1 MRTMYDAVTAANIPA
16 DARMV
21 AGYIDKIKLEPWSA
35 ADWARFPNA
44 VKVTIVKKA
53 STNAGHV
60 LDVEPGDAR
69 PDEAPGWVR
78 MRRAAGAD
86 PTIYMNAST
95 WPVVRQAF
103 IDQRVAQPHYW
114 VAKYDGNPEWG
125 AGWAA
130 LGCVAKQ
137 YRGDVAP
144 GIDISS
150 VADFWPGVDGD
161 DMPLD
166 SNDKATIKE
175 IVASVVR
182 DLVPAIVRD
191 TVRYSVLATDHNPDD
206 PNAFVFGGRNPMD
219 IALDTRDRVEA
230 IQTARTA
237 PVPVTV
243 DEDSVAAKVAAKVLE
258 HLPSPADIAKA
269 VSDEEAKRMQS

>member
-1 MRTMYDAVTAANIPA
+1 MRTMYDAVTARNIPA

-78 MRRAAGAD
+78 MRRAAGAN
-86 PTIYMNAST
+86 PTIYCNRST
-95 WPVVRQAF
+95 WPTVQAEFKRQG
-103 IDQRVAQPHYW
+103 VAQPHYW
-114 VAKYDGNPEWG
+114 IAHYNGVVELPVLNGITA
-125 AGWAA
+125 
-130 LGCVAKQ
+130 VAKQ
-137 YRGDVAP
+137 YAGDVP
-144 GIDISS
+144 GGYDLNC

-161 DMPLD
+161 DMPLSKGD
-166 SNDKATIKE
+166 LDAIDARTRA
-175 IVASVVR
+175 IVSE
-182 DLVPAIVRD
+182 LVPAIVRD
-191 TVRYSVLATDHNPDD
+191 TVRYSVLATDHD
-206 PNAFVFGGRNPMD
+206 PAKPSTFVFGGRNPMD
-219 IALDTRDRVEA
+219 IMLDTRDRVEA
-230 IQTARTA
+230 IQAAQTA

-243 DEDSVAAKVAAKVLE
+243 DEDSVAAKVAAKVVE
-258 HLPSPADIAKA
+258 HLPSAAAIATA